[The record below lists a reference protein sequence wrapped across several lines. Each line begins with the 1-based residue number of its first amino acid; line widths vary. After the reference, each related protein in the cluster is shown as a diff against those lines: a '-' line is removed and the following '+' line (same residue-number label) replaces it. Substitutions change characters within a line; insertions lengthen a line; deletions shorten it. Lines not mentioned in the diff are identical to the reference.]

1 MEKGVRVWR
10 RAGGGEKGC
19 GKVCWSVGKVKGDVG
34 KVRVVGGGGMC
45 GEVLREVW
53 KSVLGCGKVL
63 GKVRKSLGGWGQG
76 SWVRE
81 VGVGGTGVG
90 GVEVEGWRQ
99 GS

>member
-1 MEKGVRVWR
+1 MCWGVGR
-10 RAGGGEKGC
+10 
-19 GKVCWSVGKVKGDVG
+19 
-34 KVRVVGGGGMC
+34 
-45 GEVLREVW
+45 
-53 KSVLGCGKVL
+53 CGKVL

-90 GVEVEGWRQ
+90 GVEVGGWRQ